1 MNVSVDGDYVFSPG
15 KVIEIMGHL
24 LDENTL
30 QVRCRVVCGMYH
42 PNGTSFLIKHMTI
55 GYFSLA
61 AKQHFISR
69 QLGDEMALEVYND
82 MISQVY
88 SNPKYKSLFNA
99 FA

>member
-30 QVRCRVVCGMYH
+30 QVRCRFVCGMFN
-42 PNGTSFLIKHMTI
+42 PNGTSFLIKHLTT

-61 AKQHFISR
+61 ANSILSLASLGMRWPWKFI
-69 QLGDEMALEVYND
+69 
-82 MISQVY
+82 MI
-88 SNPKYKSLFNA
+88 
-99 FA
+99 